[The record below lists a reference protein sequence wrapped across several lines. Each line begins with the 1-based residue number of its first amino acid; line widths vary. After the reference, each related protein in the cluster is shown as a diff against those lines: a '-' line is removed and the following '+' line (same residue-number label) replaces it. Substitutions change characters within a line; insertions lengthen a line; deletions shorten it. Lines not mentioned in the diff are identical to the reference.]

1 MAEQRTPVPGGVT
14 PNASIRRPGEEPP
27 DLPEDPDRPP
37 QPPLETQE
45 PVPTEP
51 SPSPEPGPTTPV
63 SGTLAPSVTSWTR
76 LEPRCREADM
86 RTTLAARIFDPL
98 WLLARQWQMGEFQGE
113 DVGTPVVARVRARS
127 ATLSRCWLGE
137 LPDTG
142 PTPGA
147 LYDPRVMPLEVM
159 VERQPA
165 RTASAAEP
173 RTLRLR
179 VEAGLHFL
187 RMLELQQ
194 LSRNY
199 RAAFIARFAL
209 QPPDPQAPELAD
221 EQSSRFVLTM
231 AGRAMDGGRLEEAC
245 RGGAGAMV
253 LDPALRIVAEDRA
266 KVELAATRWLSWFDS
281 LFSEPAAPE
290 ADAWLPERMEYAM
303 TVAARMSEELTDEK
317 PLTAIEFYDGH
328 VDWSSFDLD
337 YHTNL
342 GTAGDRTVNSIV
354 ETTVPAPVTFRGTPA
369 PRHWEFEDARIE
381 YGLLPVGPNDLAQLL
396 MIQYAGSY
404 GNDWFVVPLTLPVGS
419 LTRIDSLVVTDS
431 FGVRTLLRPIG
442 DPALPNPHWRMFQL
456 AFLRRAGEIGRPGA
470 EANLLFLPP
479 ALGRSLEG
487 AAIEDVLFMRDE
499 MANLAWAIE
508 RSVESAIELA
518 SPRGGSATA
527 SAEYTGP
534 DDAPPSAGAAA
545 SRYLLSTT
553 VPANW
558 IPLLPVQLA
567 VPSDSVPP
575 EKIVLR
581 LKRGAV
587 LQPDGSQETH
597 PALGRVLNHGSSLL
611 LFDEEVPREGIHV
624 TRHYQMARW
633 IDGSTWLWVAHRKQ
647 VGRGEGSS
655 GLRFDRL

>member
-1 MAEQRTPVPGGVT
+1 
-14 PNASIRRPGEEPP
+14 
-27 DLPEDPDRPP
+27 
-37 QPPLETQE
+37 
-45 PVPTEP
+45 
-51 SPSPEPGPTTPV
+51 
-63 SGTLAPSVTSWTR
+63 
-76 LEPRCREADM
+76 M

-113 DVGTPVVARVRARS
+113 DVGTPVLARVRARS
-127 ATLSRCWLGE
+127 AMLSRCWLGE
-137 LPDTG
+137 LPDQPSTI
-142 PTPGA
+142 GA
-147 LYDPRVMPLEVM
+147 PYDPRVMPLEVM
-159 VERQPA
+159 VERQ
-165 RTASAAEP
+165 RTRATSAAEP
-173 RTLRLR
+173 RTLKLR

-187 RMLELQQ
+187 RMLELQP

-199 RAAFIARFAL
+199 RAAFITRFVL
-209 QPPDPQAPELAD
+209 QPVASQTPDLAD
-221 EQSSRFVLTM
+221 EQSSRFSLTM

-245 RGGAGAMV
+245 RAGASTMV

-266 KVELAATRWLSWFDS
+266 KVELTATRWLSWYDG
-281 LFSEPAAPE
+281 LFSEPAAPD
-290 ADAWLPERMEYAM
+290 ADAWMPERMEYAM
-303 TVAARMSEELTDEK
+303 TVAARMSEQLTDEK
-317 PLTAIEFYDGH
+317 PLTAAEFYDGH

-337 YHTNL
+337 YHANL
-342 GTAGDRTVNSIV
+342 GTDDDRTVNAIV
-354 ETTVPAPVTFRGTPA
+354 ETAVPAPVTFRGAPA

-381 YGLLPVGPNDLAQLL
+381 YGLLPVGPTDLAQLL

-404 GNDWFVVPLTLPVGS
+404 GNDWFVVPLTLPIGS

-431 FGVRTLLRPIG
+431 FGVRSLLRPIG

-456 AFLRRAGEIGRPGA
+456 AFRRRSGEAGVPGA

-508 RSVESAIELA
+508 RSIESPIEAA
-518 SPRGGSATA
+518 SPRLDRSAGPDATA
-527 SAEYTGP
+527 
-534 DDAPPSAGAAA
+534 DDAPPSAAAAA
-545 SRYLLSTT
+545 SRYRLSST

-558 IPLLPVQLA
+558 VPLVPVQLA

-575 EKIVLR
+575 EKIVSR

-587 LQPDGSQETH
+587 LQPDGSQQVH
-597 PALGRVLNHGSSLL
+597 SALGRVLNHGGSLL

-655 GLRFDRL
+655 GLRFDRLD